1 MNDMT
6 PAGGTPAPDGL
17 TFTSAISEVDDREVY
32 VRGYPLGDLIRERSF
47 AESTYLTL
55 RGELPSPAHARVFD
69 AVLSAL
75 MSYTAVAGPNIL
87 AGRVAVSV
95 NPQPWV
101 GIATALSCAGPH
113 TISPEHTGGMLADAL
128 RRARTRPV
136 AEVAAEVAAEHRDAG
151 RALPGVGHP
160 EFKGID
166 PRAAAILDVAREQG
180 VLGAAAEM
188 HTAIIDAYNG
198 LRAPKRALPLN
209 VDGAMARALT
219 ELGFRPIQMHAISL
233 ISFLPGIAAH
243 VIEEVEE
250 GRRFRMLGPERETY
264 TGPARRAV
272 PPRNA

>member
-1 MNDMT
+1 MST
-6 PAGGTPAPDGL
+6 GSPDGL
-17 TFTSAISEVDDREVY
+17 CFTSAISELDDREVY
-32 VRGYPLGDLIRERSF
+32 VRGYRLGDLIRERTF
-47 AESTYLTL
+47 VENTYLTL
-55 RGELPSPAHARVFD
+55 RGELPSPAEAAVFD

-113 TISPEHTGGMLADAL
+113 TISPEHAAAVLADAL
-128 RRARTRPV
+128 ARAATRPV
-136 AEVAAEVAAEHRDAG
+136 AEVAAEVAAEHFDAG

-160 EFKGID
+160 EFKDVD
-166 PRAAAILDVAREQG
+166 PRAAAILDVA
-180 VLGAAAEM
+180 GAHGMRGPASAM
-188 HTAIIDAYNG
+188 HVEIIDAYNR

-219 ELGFRPIQMHAISL
+219 ELGFRPIQMHAVSL

-243 VIEEVEE
+243 IVEEIEE
-250 GRRFRMLGPERETY
+250 GRRLRMLGPERETY
-264 TGPARRAV
+264 TGPPRRSV
-272 PPRNA
+272 PPRPSDD